1 MAITANE
8 LGEIKRKVEQAKV
21 EYDRAV
27 GRMQAVEAQMKEE
40 GFSTFQQL
48 ADEIERLTAE
58 KEKLS
63 ALLEQEVSTYKVTF
77 AELLK

>member
-27 GRMQAVEAQMKEE
+27 GRMQAVESQMKEE

-63 ALLEQEVSTYKVTF
+63 ALLDKEVGTYKVTF

>member
-27 GRMQAVEAQMKEE
+27 GRMQAIEAQMKEE

-48 ADEIERLTAE
+48 TDEIERLTAE